1 MTFLLGVML
10 IILPLCIGSGLKIV
24 MGKGQSSLCLVYV
37 SGSLGMFCLSGVC
50 QFITILGKFPFSW
63 YSKILWISALIL
75 SLVGAVA
82 GILSKNKVII
92 KWDEIRKK
100 AAPIVVF
107 FVMGLFLI
115 LYTRTDNT
123 GDFTLET
130 VATTLETD
138 SIYEYNSFTGM
149 QIEEGMPIRQK
160 ILTPPFL
167 YAAISNVF
175 SVPAQRVVHLYVPM
189 WLLLNVICIIWLW
202 SKELFD
208 TTDKQK
214 LFLWFAVVLSL
225 FSGYGMSAWG
235 YQMWNRGYTG
245 NAWVVSVVVPL
256 VIYACTR
263 RKIMLGL
270 IAVGTEIFLAWTTY
284 GIGFGLV
291 AAFICCVT
299 IFVQWMVG
307 RLRKDKTCI

>member
-1 MTFLLGVML
+1 MTFLLGVLL
-10 IILPLCIGSGLKIV
+10 IILPLCIGSGMKIL

-37 SGSLGMFCLSGVC
+37 SGSLGMFCISGLC
-50 QFITILGKFPFSW
+50 QFIAIMGKLPFAW
-63 YSKILWISALIL
+63 YSKVLWISVIII
-75 SLVGAVA
+75 SLAGAVI
-82 GILSKNKVII
+82 GILTQNKDMI

-100 AAPIVVF
+100 IVPLAVF
-107 FVMGLFLI
+107 FMVGVFLI
-115 LYTRTDNT
+115 LYTRTDNI

-149 QIEEGMPIRQK
+149 QLEEGMPIRQK

-167 YAAISNVF
+167 YAAASEALTL
-175 SVPAQRVVHLYVPM
+175 PAQRVVHLYVPM

-202 SKELFD
+202 ANELFE
-208 TTDKQK
+208 TADKQK
-214 LFLWFAVVLSL
+214 LFLWFAVMLSV

-245 NAWVVSVVVPL
+245 NAWVAAVVVP
-256 VIYACTR
+256 VVVYACIR

-270 IAVGTEIFLAWTTY
+270 LAVGAEIFLAWTTY
-284 GIGFGLV
+284 GIGFGFV
-291 AAFICCVT
+291 TAFACCMVM
-299 IFVQWMVG
+299 FLQWIIRRM
-307 RLRKDKTCI
+307 RKDRTCI